1 MDGTVAIISR
11 GQLGMGRTTFNPL
24 GRAMDSACQCLCR
37 KRESSPVGLL
47 LSRPLVSRVIAL
59 GRVITPDHPAA
70 TWASPLRASGAH
82 AITKARPSS
91 STKQLG
97 A

>member
-11 GQLGMGRTTFNPL
+11 RQPVMGRTTFTPL
-24 GRAMDSACQCLCR
+24 GRAMDSDCQCLRR

-59 GRVITPDHPAA
+59 GSVITPDHPAA
-70 TWASPLRASGAH
+70 TWASPLRASGAQ
-82 AITKARPSS
+82 AISKDRPSS
-91 STKQLG
+91 ATKQVG